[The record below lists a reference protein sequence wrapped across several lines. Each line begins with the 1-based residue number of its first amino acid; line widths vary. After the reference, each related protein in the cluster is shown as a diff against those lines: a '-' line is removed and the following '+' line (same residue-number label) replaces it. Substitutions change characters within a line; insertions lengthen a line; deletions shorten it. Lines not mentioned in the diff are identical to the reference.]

1 MTVILL
7 LRNKNWDAP
16 GREFKIIM
24 HRTHVKFRL
33 AFSCKISVLYEQRSF
48 VAPASHLL
56 LILSDSQAQQP
67 LEEETSRDC

>member
-1 MTVILL
+1 
-7 LRNKNWDAP
+7 
-16 GREFKIIM
+16 M